1 MCFGERSPALSAD
14 ERRRRWQH
22 GQTSGA
28 SFWASTF
35 GIKSEGLRRI
45 DPPSKAESVVAR
57 DVERVGNVCD
67 GEA

>member
-14 ERRRRWQH
+14 ERRRKWQH

-28 SFWASTF
+28 SFLASTF

-45 DPPSKAESVVAR
+45 GPLSKAESVVAR
-57 DVERVGNVCD
+57 DIE
-67 GEA
+67 